1 MRYNSCIMKKAIE
14 KAGILVEALP
24 YIRKF
29 RDKVMVVKC
38 GGKVL
43 DSEETRKNLIT
54 DIVLLWYVGVKPVL
68 VHGGGIQVNELMGK
82 LGKKS
87 EFRKGLRKTD
97 EETLSIVEMVLGK
110 INKDLVNLINQIGG
124 KAVGLSGK
132 DGQMI
137 KVKKVSEEIGF
148 VGEIEKIDP
157 SLLKILDE
165 KGFIPVVA
173 PLGVDREGKTHNI
186 NADSVAGEIAVH
198 LKASKLILLTD
209 IPGILEDPGNNASLL
224 PSLTLKEVENLK
236 RAGIIMGGML
246 PKVESARIALQG
258 KVEKVHIINGNIPH
272 AILLEIFTDQGIGTE
287 ILP

>member
-1 MRYNSCIMKKAIE
+1 M
-14 KAGILVEALP
+14 EALP

-209 IPGILEDPGNNASLL
+209 TPGILEDPGNNASLL

>member
-1 MRYNSCIMKKAIE
+1 MKKAIE

>member
-1 MRYNSCIMKKAIE
+1 MKKAIE

-209 IPGILEDPGNNASLL
+209 IPGILEAPGNNASLL